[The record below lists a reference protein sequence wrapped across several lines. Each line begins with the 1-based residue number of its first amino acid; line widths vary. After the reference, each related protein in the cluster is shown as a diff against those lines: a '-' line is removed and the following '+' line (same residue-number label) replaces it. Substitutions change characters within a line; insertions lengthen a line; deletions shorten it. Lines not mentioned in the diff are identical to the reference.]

1 MSKLKCGLIQ
11 MGLKGDGTMEPD
23 KIRDLMIE
31 AHVPMIEDAA
41 KQGVQVLCFQEV
53 FTQPY
58 FCPSQDNRWY
68 AAAERIPDGPTVT
81 LMQEYAKKHQMVIV
95 VPIYEEEMPGVYY
108 NTAAVIDA
116 DGTFLGKYRKTHI
129 PQVAPGFYEKYFFKP
144 GNLGYPMFET
154 AYVKLGVYICYDRHF
169 PEGWRALALN
179 GAEYIVNPS
188 ATVAGLSKYLWE
200 LEQPASA
207 AANGVFIGAIN
218 RIGKEEPWAE
228 QMGEFYGSSYIVNPR
243 GQIEAQASY
252 GDDELLVHE
261 IDLGMVREVRDTWQ
275 FFRDRRPDLYGPLT
289 EG

>member
-1 MSKLKCGLIQ
+1 MQPL
-11 MGLKGDGTMEPD
+11 E
-23 KIRDLMIE
+23 IRDRMIE
-31 AHVPMIEDAA
+31 AHVPLIEDAGA
-41 KQGVQVLCFQEV
+41 KGVQVLCFQEV

-58 FCPSQDNRWY
+58 FCPSQDKKWY
-68 AAAERIPDGPTVT
+68 AAAEPIPDGHTT
-81 LMQEYAKKHQMVIV
+81 RLMQEYAKKYSMVIV
-95 VPIYEEEMPGVYY
+95 VPIYEETMPGVYY

-116 DGTFLGKYRKTHI
+116 DGSYLGKYRKTHI
-129 PQVAPGFYEKYFFKP
+129 PQVDPGFYEKFFFKP
-144 GNLGYPMFET
+144 GDLGYPVFKT

-218 RIGKEEPWAE
+218 RIGKEEPWASK
-228 QMGEFYGSSYIVNPR
+228 MGEFYGSSYIVNPR
-243 GQIEAQASY
+243 GSIEAQASY

-261 IDLGMVREVRDTWQ
+261 IDLDMVREVRDTWQ
-275 FFRDRRPDLYGPLT
+275 FFRDRRPETYGPLC
-289 EG
+289 GH